1 MSRRANQKR
10 RKKRRNRKLSLEQ
23 AKKDFHQKYP
33 ERGYCL
39 PLFVINAY
47 AQIYGREYANQRFQE
62 NRDSLL
68 FDNILMKK
76 KRKLYDYFF
85 SHNRWQ
91 KGLDS
96 LKTPG
101 WAPNTQR
108 NCESVQLPNSEV
120 LINAL
125 NPDEKSFADK

>member
-10 RKKRRNRKLSLEQ
+10 RKQRRSRKLALEQ

-33 ERGYCL
+33 ERGYYL
-39 PLFVINAY
+39 PFFIINAY
-47 AQIYGREYANQRFQE
+47 ARIYGCKYANQRFQE
-62 NRDSLL
+62 NRDPFL

-85 SHNRWQ
+85 SHSRWQ
-91 KGLDS
+91 KGVES
-96 LKTPG
+96 LETPG
-101 WAPNTQR
+101 WTPNPQR

-125 NPDEKSFADK
+125 NLDE